1 MQKVIEMFIK
11 NKSSILIRAGIVLV
25 SIVLQ
30 VLTMLLL
37 IGILKDYASWAYLL
51 LEMISIAVVF
61 VLVNDSSS
69 FNSFWIVIIMA
80 MPVFGYC
87 LYFMW
92 GRKHKNWAF
101 YKKYRRISQ
110 KGRDFKVQNPE
121 TLEELREMHPN
132 KVQVSRCLISDG
144 FPLYKNTGVT
154 YYDLGEKHFE
164 SLFADLEKAQKF
176 IFMEYFIA
184 HDGEIWQRLIDI
196 LERKTKEHVEVRLLL
211 DDFGVLGMDGDK
223 IRHDLAKLG
232 IRVSIFAPIIKDVS
246 YLTFN
251 YRNHQKITIIDGN
264 IGYTGGVNL
273 ADEYANLI
281 ERFGHW
287 KDTAV
292 RLEGE
297 GVWGLTEIFLEMWEL
312 SKEKEQL
319 DYNKYRPTL
328 SVDAPGYVQPVAD
341 GPANNPDNPIEE
353 MITHLITKARDYI
366 YFTTPYL
373 VLDNRMIDD
382 LCRAAR
388 SGVDVRIITPRKYDK
403 WYVYMVNIS
412 NYGRLLEKGIRIY
425 EYVPGFIHAK
435 NIITD
440 DECSVC
446 GTINMDYR
454 SFYLHYECGVLMTE
468 VPAVMEMKEDFL
480 NTMRVSERVSL
491 DAWKSRPFWQKCVQ
505 ATLRLFSPLL

>member
-1 MQKVIEMFIK
+1 MSSRSKVK
-11 NKSSILIRAGIVLV
+11 TSVLIRAGIVLISV
-25 SIVLQ
+25 ILQIMTIFVLS
-30 VLTMLLL
+30 
-37 IGILKDYASWAYLL
+37 GILEEYASWAYLL
-51 LEMISIAVVF
+51 IEVISIAVVF

-69 FNSFWIVIIMA
+69 FNSFWIVIILV

-101 YKKYRRISQ
+101 YKKYKQISD
-110 KGRDFKVQNPE
+110 KGRNYKRQDPE
-121 TLEELREMHPN
+121 ILSELTEMHPN
-132 KVQVSRCLISDG
+132 KVQVSRYLVNEG
-144 FPLYKNTGVT
+144 FPLYKNTSVR
-154 YYDLGEKHFE
+154 YYEVGEKHFE
-164 SLFADLEKAQKF
+164 ALFEDLEKAKKF
-176 IFMEYFIA
+176 IFMEYFIVS
-184 HDGEIWQRLIDI
+184 DGQIWERLKEV
-196 LERKTKEHVEVRLLL
+196 LARKAEEHVEVRLLL
-211 DDFGVLGMDGDK
+211 DDFGVLFMDGDK

-232 IRVSIFAPIIKDVS
+232 IRVSIFAPVVKDVS

-264 IGYTGGVNL
+264 VGYTGGVNL
-273 ADEYANLI
+273 ADEYANII

-287 KDTAV
+287 KDTAI
-292 RLEGE
+292 RLEGD

-312 SKEKEQL
+312 SKDKEFL
-319 DYNKYRPTL
+319 DYDRYRPTI

-353 MITHLITKARDYI
+353 MFTHLITKARDYI

-373 VLDNRMIDD
+373 VLDNRMVDD

-388 SGVDVRIITPRKYDK
+388 SGVDVRIITPRHYDK

-412 NYGRLLEKGIRIY
+412 NYGRLMENDIRIY

-435 NIITD
+435 NIISD
-440 DECSVC
+440 DECGVC

-491 DAWKSRPFWQKCVQ
+491 DEWRRRPLWQKCIQ
-505 ATLRLFSPLL
+505 SILRIFSPLL

>member
-1 MQKVIEMFIK
+1 MSSRSKVK
-11 NKSSILIRAGIVLV
+11 TSVLIRAGIVLISV
-25 SIVLQ
+25 ILQIMTIFVLS
-30 VLTMLLL
+30 
-37 IGILKDYASWAYLL
+37 GILEEYASWAYLL
-51 LEMISIAVVF
+51 IEVISIAVVF

-69 FNSFWIVIIMA
+69 FNSFWIVIILV

-101 YKKYRRISQ
+101 YKKYKQISD
-110 KGRDFKVQNPE
+110 KGRSYKRQDPE
-121 TLEELREMHPN
+121 ILSELTEMHPN
-132 KVQVSRCLISDG
+132 KVQVSRYLVNEG
-144 FPLYKNTGVT
+144 FPLYKNTSVR
-154 YYDLGEKHFE
+154 YYEVGEKHFE
-164 SLFADLEKAQKF
+164 ALFEDLEKAKKF
-176 IFMEYFIA
+176 IFMEYFIVS
-184 HDGEIWQRLIDI
+184 DGQIWERLKEV
-196 LERKTKEHVEVRLLL
+196 LARKAEEHVEVRLLL
-211 DDFGVLGMDGDK
+211 DDFGVLFMDGDK

-232 IRVSIFAPIIKDVS
+232 IRVSIFAPVVKDVS

-264 IGYTGGVNL
+264 VGYTGGVNL
-273 ADEYANLI
+273 ADEYANII

-287 KDTAV
+287 KDTAI
-292 RLEGE
+292 RLEGD

-312 SKEKEQL
+312 SKDKEFL
-319 DYNKYRPTL
+319 DYDRYRPTI
-328 SVDAPGYVQPVAD
+328 SVDVPGYVQPVAD

-353 MITHLITKARDYI
+353 MYTHLITKARDYI

-373 VLDNRMIDD
+373 VLDNRMVDD

-388 SGVDVRIITPRKYDK
+388 SGVDVRIITPRHYDK

-412 NYGRLLEKGIRIY
+412 NYGRLMENGIRIY

-435 NIITD
+435 NIISD
-440 DECSVC
+440 DECGVC

-491 DAWKSRPFWQKCVQ
+491 DEWRRRPLWQKCIQ
-505 ATLRLFSPLL
+505 SILRIFSPLL

>member
-1 MQKVIEMFIK
+1 MSSRSKVK
-11 NKSSILIRAGIVLV
+11 TSVLIRAAIVLISV
-25 SIVLQ
+25 ILQIMTIFVLS
-30 VLTMLLL
+30 
-37 IGILKDYASWAYLL
+37 GILEEYASWAYLL
-51 LEMISIAVVF
+51 IEVISIAVVF
-61 VLVNDSSS
+61 ALVNDSSS
-69 FNSFWIVIIMA
+69 FNSFWIVIILVL
-80 MPVFGYC
+80 PVFGYC

-101 YKKYRRISQ
+101 YKKYKQISG
-110 KGRDFKVQNPE
+110 KGRNFKQQDPE
-121 TLEELREMHPN
+121 ILSELTEMHPN
-132 KVQVSRCLISDG
+132 KVQVSRYLVNEG
-144 FPLYKNTGVT
+144 FPLYKNTSVR
-154 YYDLGEKHFE
+154 YYDVGEKHFE
-164 SLFADLEKAQKF
+164 ALFEDLEKAKKF
-176 IFMEYFIA
+176 IFMEYFIVS
-184 HDGEIWQRLIDI
+184 DGQIWERLKEV
-196 LERKTKEHVEVRLLL
+196 LARKAEEHVEVRLLL
-211 DDFGVLGMDGDK
+211 DDFGVLFMDGDV

-232 IRVSIFAPIIKDVS
+232 IRVSIFAPVVKDVS

-264 IGYTGGVNL
+264 VGYTGGVNL
-273 ADEYANLI
+273 ADEYANII

-287 KDTAV
+287 KDTAI
-292 RLEGE
+292 RLEGD

-312 SKEKEQL
+312 SKDKEYL
-319 DYNKYRPTL
+319 DYDRYRPTI

-353 MITHLITKARDYI
+353 MFTHLITKARDYI

-373 VLDNRMIDD
+373 VLDNRMVDD

-388 SGVDVRIITPRKYDK
+388 SGVDVRIITPRHYDK

-412 NYGRLLEKGIRIY
+412 NYGRLMENGIRIY

-435 NIITD
+435 NIISD
-440 DECSVC
+440 DECGVC

-491 DAWKSRPFWQKCVQ
+491 DEWRRRPLWQKCIQ
-505 ATLRLFSPLL
+505 SILRIFSPLL

>member
-1 MQKVIEMFIK
+1 MSSRSKVK
-11 NKSSILIRAGIVLV
+11 TSVLIRAGIVLISV
-25 SIVLQ
+25 ILQIMTIFVLS
-30 VLTMLLL
+30 
-37 IGILKDYASWAYLL
+37 GILEEYASWVYLL
-51 LEMISIAVVF
+51 IEVVSIAVVF

-69 FNSFWIVIIMA
+69 FNSFWIVIILV

-101 YKKYRRISQ
+101 YKKYKQISD
-110 KGRDFKVQNPE
+110 KGRSYKRQDPE
-121 TLEELREMHPN
+121 ILSELTEMHPN
-132 KVQVSRCLISDG
+132 KVQVSRYLVNEG
-144 FPLYKNTGVT
+144 FPLYKNTSVR
-154 YYDLGEKHFE
+154 YYEVGEKHFE
-164 SLFADLEKAQKF
+164 ALFEDLEKAKKF
-176 IFMEYFIA
+176 IFMEYFIVS
-184 HDGEIWQRLIDI
+184 DGQIWERLKEV
-196 LERKTKEHVEVRLLL
+196 LARKAEEHVEVRLLL
-211 DDFGVLGMDGDK
+211 DDFGVLFMDGDK

-232 IRVSIFAPIIKDVS
+232 IRVSIFAPVVKDVS

-264 IGYTGGVNL
+264 VGYTGGVNL
-273 ADEYANLI
+273 ADEYANII

-287 KDTAV
+287 KDTAI
-292 RLEGE
+292 RLEGD

-312 SKEKEQL
+312 SKDKEFL
-319 DYNKYRPTL
+319 DYDRYRPTICG
-328 SVDAPGYVQPVAD
+328 DAPGYVQPVAD

-353 MITHLITKARDYI
+353 MYTHLITKARDYI

-373 VLDNRMIDD
+373 VLDNRMVDD

-388 SGVDVRIITPRKYDK
+388 SGVDVRIITPRHYDK

-412 NYGRLLEKGIRIY
+412 NYGRLMENGIRIY

-435 NIITD
+435 NIISD
-440 DECSVC
+440 DECGVC

-491 DAWKSRPFWQKCVQ
+491 DEWRRRPLWQKCIQ
-505 ATLRLFSPLL
+505 SILRIFSPLL

>member
-1 MQKVIEMFIK
+1 MHKSVSNIIRKRQSVI
-11 NKSSILIRAGIVLV
+11 IRAAIVLI
-25 SIVLQ
+25 SIILQ
-30 VLTMLLL
+30 IITMMLLVGL
-37 IGILKDYASWAYLL
+37 LQEYASWAYLL
-51 LEMISIAVVF
+51 LEIVSIALVF
-61 VLVNDSSS
+61 ALVNDSSS
-69 FNSFWIVIIMA
+69 FNSFWIVIILA
-80 MPVFGYC
+80 FPVFGYC

-92 GRKHKNWAF
+92 GRKHKNRAF
-101 YKKYRRISQ
+101 YKKFKSISE
-110 KGRDFKVQNPE
+110 KGRTFKQQDPE
-121 TLEELREMHPN
+121 TLAELTELHPN
-132 KVQVSRCLISDG
+132 KVQVNRCLIYDG
-144 FPLYKNTGVT
+144 FPLYKNTSVR
-154 YYDLGEKHFE
+154 YFEVGEKHFDA
-164 SLFADLEKAQKF
+164 LFEDLEKAEKF

-184 HDGEIWQRLIDI
+184 AEGQIWDRLIDI
-196 LERKTKEHVEVRLLL
+196 LSRKVKEHVEVRLLL
-211 DDFGVLGMDGDK
+211 DDFGVLYMDGDK
-223 IRHDLAKLG
+223 IRRDLAKLG
-232 IRVSIFAPIIKDVS
+232 IRVSIFAPIVKGVS

-251 YRNHQKITIIDGN
+251 YRNHQKITVIDGN

-273 ADEYANLI
+273 ADEYANII

-287 KDTAV
+287 KDTAI
-292 RLEGE
+292 RLEGD

-312 SKEKEQL
+312 SKDKEQL
-319 DYNKYRPTL
+319 DYNKYRPTI

-341 GPANNPDNPIEE
+341 GPANNPENPIEE
-353 MITHLITKARDYI
+353 MITHLVTKARDYI

-388 SGVDVRIITPRKYDK
+388 SGVDVRIITPRQYDK

-412 NYGRLLEKGIRIY
+412 NYGRLMENGIKIY

-440 DECSVC
+440 DECCVC

-468 VPAVMEMKEDFL
+468 VPAVMDMKEDFL

-491 DAWKSRPFWQKCVQ
+491 DEWRKRPLWQKCIQ
-505 ATLRLFSPLL
+505 SILRIFSPLL

>member
-1 MQKVIEMFIK
+1 MSSRSKVK
-11 NKSSILIRAGIVLV
+11 TSVLIRAGIVLISV
-25 SIVLQ
+25 ILQIMTIFVLS
-30 VLTMLLL
+30 
-37 IGILKDYASWAYLL
+37 GILEEYASWVYLL
-51 LEMISIAVVF
+51 IEVISIAVVF
-61 VLVNDSSS
+61 ALVNDSSS
-69 FNSFWIVIIMA
+69 FNSFWIVIILV

-101 YKKYRRISQ
+101 YKKYKQISD
-110 KGRDFKVQNPE
+110 KGRNFKRQDPE
-121 TLEELREMHPN
+121 ILSELTEMHPN
-132 KVQVSRCLISDG
+132 KVQVSRYLVNEG
-144 FPLYKNTGVT
+144 FPLYKNTSVR
-154 YYDLGEKHFE
+154 YYEVGEKHFE
-164 SLFADLEKAQKF
+164 ALFEDLEKAKKF
-176 IFMEYFIA
+176 IFMEYFIVS
-184 HDGEIWQRLIDI
+184 DGQIWERLKEV
-196 LERKTKEHVEVRLLL
+196 LARKAEEHVEVRLLL
-211 DDFGVLGMDGDK
+211 DDFGVLFMDGDK
-223 IRHDLAKLG
+223 IRHDLARLG
-232 IRVSIFAPIIKDVS
+232 IRVSIFAPVVKDVS

-264 IGYTGGVNL
+264 VGYTGGVNL
-273 ADEYANLI
+273 ADEYANII

-287 KDTAV
+287 KDTAI
-292 RLEGE
+292 RLEGD

-312 SKEKEQL
+312 SKDKEYL
-319 DYNKYRPTL
+319 DYDRYRPTI

-353 MITHLITKARDYI
+353 MFTHLITKARDYI

-373 VLDNRMIDD
+373 VLDNRMVDD

-388 SGVDVRIITPRKYDK
+388 SGVDVRIITPRHYDK

-412 NYGRLLEKGIRIY
+412 NYGRLMENGIRIY

-435 NIITD
+435 NIISD
-440 DECSVC
+440 DECGVC

-491 DAWKSRPFWQKCVQ
+491 DEWRRRPLWQKCIQ
-505 ATLRLFSPLL
+505 SILRIFSPLL

>member
-1 MQKVIEMFIK
+1 MHKSVSNIIRKRQSVI
-11 NKSSILIRAGIVLV
+11 IRAAIVLI
-25 SIVLQ
+25 SIILQ
-30 VLTMLLL
+30 IITMMLLVGL
-37 IGILKDYASWAYLL
+37 LQEYASWAYLL
-51 LEMISIAVVF
+51 LEIVSIALVF
-61 VLVNDSSS
+61 ALVNDSSS
-69 FNSFWIVIIMA
+69 FNSFWIVIILA
-80 MPVFGYC
+80 FPVFGYC

-92 GRKHKNWAF
+92 GRKHKNRAF
-101 YKKYRRISQ
+101 YKKFKSISE
-110 KGRDFKVQNPE
+110 KGRIFKQQDPE
-121 TLEELREMHPN
+121 TLAELTELHPN
-132 KVQVSRCLISDG
+132 KVQVNRCLIYDG
-144 FPLYKNTGVT
+144 FPLYKNTSVR
-154 YYDLGEKHFE
+154 YFEVGEKHFDA
-164 SLFADLEKAQKF
+164 LFEDLEKAEKF

-184 HDGEIWQRLIDI
+184 AEGQIWDRLIDI
-196 LERKTKEHVEVRLLL
+196 LSRKVKEHVEVRLLL
-211 DDFGVLGMDGDK
+211 DDFGVLYMDGDK
-223 IRHDLAKLG
+223 IRRDLSKLG
-232 IRVSIFAPIIKDVS
+232 IRVSIFAPIVKGVS

-251 YRNHQKITIIDGN
+251 YRNHQKITVIDGN

-273 ADEYANLI
+273 ADEYANII

-287 KDTAV
+287 KDTAI
-292 RLEGE
+292 RLEGD

-312 SKEKEQL
+312 SKDKEQL
-319 DYNKYRPTL
+319 DYNKYRPTI

-341 GPANNPDNPIEE
+341 GPANNPENPIEE
-353 MITHLITKARDYI
+353 MITHLVTKARDYI

-388 SGVDVRIITPRKYDK
+388 SGVDVRIITPRQYDK

-412 NYGRLLEKGIRIY
+412 NYGRLMENGIKIY

-440 DECSVC
+440 DEGCVC

-468 VPAVMEMKEDFL
+468 VPAVMDMKEDFL

-491 DAWKSRPFWQKCVQ
+491 DEWRKRPLWQKCIQ
-505 ATLRLFSPLL
+505 SILRIFSPLL